1 MDEWTELYNKK
12 VNNVIHRGSISVHI
26 KDNVIIAQV
35 YDQITMVVRPTEED
49 AIIAATALVLM
60 YKSLDEIL

>member
-1 MDEWTELYNKK
+1 MD
-12 VNNVIHRGSISVHI
+12 NVIQRGSVSVHI
-26 KDNVIIAQV
+26 KDKTIIAQV
-35 YDQITMVVRPTEED
+35 YDQITMVVRPTEDD